1 MIKLKANRLKKIPL
15 IDLVR
20 SFSILVVLAQH
31 LEELAMLRR
40 PENPLLFWLWEHFW
54 RNGIYGVYCFFVIS
68 GFLITGVIAKN
79 SGGLW
84 KPSVREF
91 YIQRA
96 GRIFPLLVLVVWIGV
111 CMLMTPHD
119 LNDRSFDI
127 FESTGGSIGMGFWI
141 CILTFTFN
149 WYMAFHPL
157 ITYALQ
163 FGVLWSLSVEEQFY
177 FLFPQ
182 ILKRLKNTGNLFLVL
197 MAVIAAGFLWR
208 LANYLFPSNEYL
220 QVCASPGAFDNIA
233 FGVLLYLTVERWKS
247 FLLLNQRI
255 CWFLCAAGL
264 TVMLWIYLGT
274 SFNVPLD
281 RVYASS
287 LLDLGL
293 CAFLLGGLHL
303 SVFESKFWNPFCWPG
318 KYCYGGY
325 LLHPIVMVMLYPLVL
340 RANAW
345 VSFAL
350 FSTVTTALAA
360 LSYHYFEMP
369 ANRLIRQKIGNK

>member
-1 MIKLKANRLKKIPL
+1 LKKIPL

-31 LEELAMLRR
+31 LQELALLRR
-40 PENPLLFWLWEHFW
+40 PENSWLFWLWDHLW
-54 RNGIYGVYCFFVIS
+54 RNGIYGVYCFFVVS

-96 GRIFPLLVLVVWIGV
+96 GRIFPLLVLVLWIGI
-111 CMLMTPHD
+111 CMLLIPHD
-119 LNDRSFDI
+119 INDRSFDI
-127 FESTGGSIGMGFWI
+127 FRSSGGSIGVGFWI
-141 CILTFTFN
+141 CILTFTLN
-149 WYMAFHPL
+149 WYVAFNPL
-157 ITYALQ
+157 ISYALH
-163 FGVLWSLSVEEQFY
+163 FAVLWSLCVEEQFY

-182 ILKRLKNTGNLFLVL
+182 ALKRLKNTKGLFRLL

-208 LANYLFPSNEYL
+208 LACYFFQSNGFL
-220 QVCASPGAFDNIA
+220 QVWASPGAFDNIA
-233 FGVLLYLTVERWKS
+233 FGVLLYLAVERWKS
-247 FLLLNQRI
+247 FLRARQII
-255 CWFLCAAGL
+255 CWCLCAIGL
-264 TVMLWIYLGT
+264 AVMLSIYLGT
-274 SFNVPLD
+274 WIAVPAD

-293 CAFLLGGLHL
+293 CVFLLGGLHL
-303 SVFESKFWNPFCWPG
+303 SVFESTLWKPLGWPG

-325 LLHPIVMVMLYPLVL
+325 LLHPMVIVMLYPLVL

-345 VSFAL
+345 VSYAL
-350 FSTVTTALAA
+350 FSTVTIALAA

-369 ANRLIRQKIGNK
+369 ANRLIRQKMGLIA